1 MENGSGIIQLPKIS
15 DPRGNLSIIEQ
26 IKQIPFEIKRVH
38 WVYDV
43 PGGFDRG
50 GHAYFETEE
59 FIVALSGSFDVVVDD
74 GLEKKTF
81 QLNRSYFGL
90 YVPKGMWRTM
100 TNFSTNSLALVL
112 SSTEYNEKDYIS
124 DYEEFKVWRKDG
136 SKIPTITDA
145 KTSVKLN
152 NPLGKNLADEGKSV
166 FDCSLCELNKMHDTE
181 GNLTYMYENVHVP
194 FPINRVFYSYDIPGG
209 EDRGAHAHKECHQFI
224 IAASGSFEVVL
235 DDGINKRTVLL
246 NRPFWGLH
254 VPPGIWASEQG
265 FSSGSICLVLASHG
279 YSEDDYIRNYDD
291 YLKYLEEKRNKK
303 YGKVVRPT
311 SYHRTT
317 W

>member
-1 MENGSGIIQLPKIS
+1 MTTINDAKILSLPKIE

-26 IKQIPFEIKRVH
+26 FKQIPFEIKRAY
-38 WVYDV
+38 WIYDV
-43 PGGFDRG
+43 PGGKDRG
-50 GHAYFETEE
+50 GHAYKENQE
-59 FIVALSGSFDVVVDD
+59 FIVALSGSFDVVLHD
-74 GLEKKTF
+74 GMSEQSY
-81 QLNRSYFGL
+81 QLNRSYRGL

-112 SSTEYNEKDYIS
+112 SATEYDVNDYIM
-124 DYEEFKVWRKDG
+124 DFEEFITWRK
-136 SKIPTITDA
+136 A
-145 KTSVKLN
+145 KYKVTNAMGVDVIDKK
-152 NPLGKNLADEGKSV
+152 KNSDFGNAPMFSLKEGRSV
-166 FDCSLCELNKMHDTE
+166 FDCSLCELNRVHDTE
-181 GNLTYMYENVHVP
+181 GNLTYIYENVHVP

-235 DDGINKRTVLL
+235 DDGTNKRTVTL

-279 YSEDDYIRNYDD
+279 YSEEDYIRNYDD
-291 YLKYLEEKRNKK
+291 YISHV
-303 YGKVVRPT
+303 G
-311 SYHRTT
+311 
-317 W
+317 

>member
-1 MENGSGIIQLPKIS
+1 MNIQESTLINLPKIA

-26 IKQIPFEIKRVH
+26 IRQIPFEIKRVH

-124 DYEEFKVWRKDG
+124 DYEEYKAWRKDD
-136 SKIPTITDA
+136 SKKPTITDA

-152 NPLGKNLADEGKSV
+152 NPLGKNFVEEGKSV

-209 EDRGAHAHKECHQFI
+209 ESRGAHAHKRCHQFL
-224 IAASGSFEVVL
+224 IAASGSFEVAL

-254 VPPGIWASEQG
+254 VPPGVWAAEQG

-279 YSEDDYIRNYDD
+279 YEEDDYIRNYDD
-291 YLKYLEEKRNKK
+291 YIKYLKEKR
-303 YGKVVRPT
+303 
-311 SYHRTT
+311 HQ
-317 W
+317 

>member
-1 MENGSGIIQLPKIS
+1 MKTDFCHIIDLPQIG
-15 DPRGNLSIIEQ
+15 DVRGNLSIIEQ

-38 WVYDV
+38 WIYDV
-43 PGGFDRG
+43 PGGVDRG
-50 GHAYFETEE
+50 GHAYKATEE
-59 FIVALSGSFDVVVDD
+59 FVVALSGSFDVVVDD
-74 GLEKKTF
+74 GFENKTYS
-81 QLNRSYFGL
+81 LNRSYFGL

-112 SSTEYNEKDYIS
+112 SSTEYDEHDYVS
-124 DYEEFKVWRKDG
+124 DYDEYLNWRKDS
-136 SKIPTITDA
+136 SKVPTIYDA

-152 NPLGKNLADEGKSV
+152 NPFSRSLALDGKSV
-166 FDCSLCELNKMHDTE
+166 FDCSLCELNKMHDKE

-209 EDRGAHAHKECHQFI
+209 EDRGAHAHKKCHQFL

-235 DDGINKRTVLL
+235 DDGVNKRTVLL

-265 FSSGSICLVLASHG
+265 FSSGSICLVLASEG
-279 YSEDDYIRNYDD
+279 YSEDDYIRNYDEYLD
-291 YLKYLEEKRNKK
+291 YLKTK
-303 YGKVVRPT
+303 
-311 SYHRTT
+311 
-317 W
+317 

>member
-1 MENGSGIIQLPKIS
+1 MIGAKIINLPKIA

-74 GLEKKTF
+74 GAEKKTF

-90 YVPKGMWRTM
+90 YVSKGMWRTM

-124 DYEEFKVWRKDG
+124 YYEEFVAWRKDD
-136 SKIPTITDA
+136 SKVPTITDA

-152 NPLGKNLADEGKSV
+152 NPLGKNLADEGRSV

-209 EDRGAHAHKECHQFI
+209 EDRGAHAHKECHQFL

-235 DDGINKRTVLL
+235 DDGVNKRTVLL

-265 FSSGSICLVLASHG
+265 FSSGSICLVLASEG
-279 YSEDDYIRNYDD
+279 YDADDYIRNYDD
-291 YLKYLEEKRNKK
+291 YLKYLEEKRNQ
-303 YGKVVRPT
+303 
-311 SYHRTT
+311 
-317 W
+317 

>member
-1 MENGSGIIQLPKIS
+1 MKNEINIIQLPKIN

-38 WVYDV
+38 WIYDV
-43 PGGFDRG
+43 PGGVNRG

-59 FIVALSGSFDVVVDD
+59 FIVALSGSFDVIIDD
-74 GLEKKTF
+74 GVDKKTYP
-81 QLNRSYFGL
+81 LNRSYFGL
-90 YVPKGMWRTM
+90 HVPKGMWRTM

-112 SSTEYNEKDYIS
+112 SSTEYSEKDYIS
-124 DYEEFKVWRKDG
+124 DYEEYKAWRKD
-136 SKIPTITDA
+136 STKRPTISDA
-145 KTSVKLN
+145 KTSVRLN
-152 NPLGKNLADEGKSV
+152 EPMNKQMLTEGVSV
-166 FDCSLCELNKMHDTE
+166 FDCSLCELNKMHDPE
-181 GNLTYMYENVHVP
+181 GNLTFMYENVHVP

-279 YSEDDYIRNYDD
+279 YDAEDYIRNYDD
-291 YLKYLEEKRNKK
+291 YLKYVNEQKQK
-303 YGKVVRPT
+303 
-311 SYHRTT
+311 
-317 W
+317 

>member
-1 MENGSGIIQLPKIS
+1 MEIKDNTNCCIINLPKIS

-26 IKQIPFEIKRVH
+26 IKQIPFIIKRVH
-38 WVYDV
+38 WIYDV
-43 PGGFDRG
+43 PGGINRG
-50 GHAYFETEE
+50 GHAYKNTEE
-59 FIVALSGSFDVVVDD
+59 FIVALSGSFDVVIDD
-74 GLEKKTF
+74 GEKQKVYP
-81 QLNRSYFGL
+81 LNRSYFGL
-90 YVPKGMWRTM
+90 YVPKGMWRIM

-124 DYEEFKVWRKDG
+124 DYEEYKAWREDG
-136 SKIPTITDA
+136 SKIPTVTDA

-152 NPLGKNLADEGKSV
+152 NPLGKHFADEGKNV
-166 FDCSLCELNKMHDTE
+166 FDCSLCELNKMHDAE

-209 EDRGAHAHKECHQFI
+209 EDRGAHAHKKCHQFL

-279 YSEDDYIRNYDD
+279 YDADDYIRNYDD
-291 YLKYLEEKRNKK
+291 YMKYLEERRNQ
-303 YGKVVRPT
+303 
-311 SYHRTT
+311 
-317 W
+317 

>member
-1 MENGSGIIQLPKIS
+1 MANLADSKILNLPKIA

-26 IKQIPFEIKRVH
+26 IKQIPFEIKRTY
-38 WVYDV
+38 WIYDV
-43 PGGFDRG
+43 PGGCDRG
-50 GHAYFETEE
+50 GHAYKENQE
-59 FIVALSGSFDVVVDD
+59 FIVALSGAFDVVLDD
-74 GLEKKTF
+74 GKEKKTF
-81 QLNRSYFGL
+81 SLNRSYMGL

-112 SSTEYNEKDYIS
+112 SSTEYDVNDYIM
-124 DYEEFKVWRKDG
+124 DYDEFLKWSEEEAVKTTPADYAPMSKVKTMF
-136 SKIPTITDA
+136 SA
-145 KTSVKLN
+145 K
-152 NPLGKNLADEGKSV
+152 EGVSV
-166 FDCSLCELNKMHDTE
+166 FDCSLCQLNKFHDPE
-181 GNLTYMYENVHVP
+181 GNLTVVSENVHVP

-235 DDGINKRTVLL
+235 DDGTNKRTVTL

-279 YSEDDYIRNYDD
+279 YSEEDYIRNYDD
-291 YLKYLEEKRNKK
+291 FMKYVQENNK
-303 YGKVVRPT
+303 
-311 SYHRTT
+311 
-317 W
+317 

>member
-1 MENGSGIIQLPKIS
+1 MNYSRIIQLPKKG
-15 DPRGNLSIIEQ
+15 DERGNLSIIEQ
-26 IKQIPFEIKRVH
+26 MNQIPFEIKRVH

-74 GLEKKTF
+74 GIEKKTF

-124 DYEEFKVWRKDG
+124 DYEEFVAWRKDS
-136 SKIPTITDA
+136 SKVPTITDA

-181 GNLTYMYENVHVP
+181 GNLTFMYENVHVP

-209 EDRGAHAHKECHQFI
+209 ESRGAHAHKECHQFL

-254 VPPGIWASEQG
+254 VPPGIWAAEQS
-265 FSSGSICLVLASHG
+265 FSSGSICLVLTSHG
-279 YSEDDYIRNYDD
+279 YSEEDYIRSYDD
-291 YLKYLEEKRNKK
+291 YLKYLEEQRKKR
-303 YGKVVRPT
+303 
-311 SYHRTT
+311 
-317 W
+317 